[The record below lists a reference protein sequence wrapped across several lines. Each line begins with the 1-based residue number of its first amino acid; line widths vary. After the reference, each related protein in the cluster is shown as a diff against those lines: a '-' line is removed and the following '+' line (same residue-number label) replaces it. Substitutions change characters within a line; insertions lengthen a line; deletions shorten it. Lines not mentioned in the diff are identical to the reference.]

1 MEYTQLLGY
10 LAAVLTTGA
19 NFPQAYKIIKTRS
32 TKDISVLTYS
42 LLAVGGIL
50 WILYGVFNKDI
61 PLILANTISTSL
73 CIIILILK
81 AISKKQLEDLSDKI
95 QK

>member
-10 LAAVLTTGA
+10 VAAVLTTGA
-19 NFPQAYKIIKTRS
+19 NFPQAYKIIRTRS

-42 LLAVGGIL
+42 LLAIGGVL

-61 PLILANTISTSL
+61 PLVLANSISTTL

-81 AISKKQLEDLSDKI
+81 AISKKQLEELSDTI

>member
-1 MEYTQLLGY
+1 MDFTQITGF
-10 LAAVLTTGA
+10 LAAILTTSA

-42 LLAVGGIL
+42 LLTVGGVL
-50 WILYGVFNKDI
+50 WIMYGVFNKDI
-61 PLILANTISTSL
+61 PLILANAISTSL

-81 AISKKQLEDLSDKI
+81 AISKKQLEKISDKI
-95 QK
+95 KK

>member
-10 LAAVLTTGA
+10 VAAVLTTVA
-19 NFPQAYKIIKTRS
+19 NFPQAYKIIRTRS

-42 LLAVGGIL
+42 LLAMGGVL

-61 PLILANTISTSL
+61 PLVLANSISTTL

-81 AISKKQLEDLSDKI
+81 AISKKQLENLSDKI